1 MADGVCSGVTCGG
14 HGVCQDQAGSAVCV
28 CDEGFT
34 GTSCSTRGGNFYARS
49 LLVSGMADPDV
60 YKEHDDLFFLTGT
73 GNGASVPIYETND
86 LSSFRL
92 KLSYSPSAA
101 DPVYD
106 YCMIWAPDLNK
117 ANGVYV
123 LNFSAQRV
131 PNGAACPASGQDVTT
146 FTTTAPDLNLRFGVP
161 QPINP
166 NTTYPRTQVPA
177 SCVAEGCN
185 RTIRI
190 DSATYND
197 PSGRWF
203 FYVWF
208 DRGNNISSFNTSA
221 PGVVYNHA
229 GPALYSLPAEEET
242 INEAPEIFKRN
253 GLYYLLLS
261 TGWFNSQYS
270 MRYIVGDS
278 LPQLTRARALRRLSM
293 PMRNASGALIQTHG
307 HNTVVDRRG
316 EYFNIFHVGAFQPAG
331 TFTSRSTYKQRL
343 AFKPDGS
350 LASLNQVN
358 VRWTRL
364 AGYSYSLDLVLR
376 DGTVVGPCL
385 DVNQLGTSNKV
396 TFNGVCP
403 SAGSRMV
410 NKGDIAAFR
419 LYYSNNGVWGAN
431 VQTAYDGGADDV
443 FLEPP
448 GGTTPFVDLSWSEE
462 ETGAQYSIDVQRRDT
477 GAWIGPCIDVNSVNR
492 ALAWSYTGRCTSPG
506 VDVAPSNISAF
517 RVCSA
522 VGGDWSRARCGSTAY
537 DGKRMDASVV
547 IP

>member
-14 HGVCQDQAGSAVCV
+14 HGVCQDQAGSAICV

-117 ANGVYV
+117 ANGVYT

-146 FTTTAPDLNLRFGVP
+146 FTATAPDLNLRFGVP

-278 LPQLTRARALRRLSM
+278 LPSSPGRAPCAGSPCRCATPPGRSSRPTATTPWSIGGASTSTSSTSVPSSPRGPSPRAAPTSSARPSRRM
-293 PMRNASGALIQTHG
+293 APW
-307 HNTVVDRRG
+307 
-316 EYFNIFHVGAFQPAG
+316 P
-331 TFTSRSTYKQRL
+331 RSTRSTSGGR
-343 AFKPDGS
+343 AWPGTATRS
-350 LASLNQVN
+350 ISCCAMGRWSAPAS
-358 VRWTRL
+358 T
-364 AGYSYSLDLVLR
+364 
-376 DGTVVGPCL
+376 
-385 DVNQLGTSNKV
+385 
-396 TFNGVCP
+396 
-403 SAGSRMV
+403 
-410 NKGDIAAFR
+410 
-419 LYYSNNGVWGAN
+419 
-431 VQTAYDGGADDV
+431 
-443 FLEPP
+443 
-448 GGTTPFVDLSWSEE
+448 
-462 ETGAQYSIDVQRRDT
+462 
-477 GAWIGPCIDVNSVNR
+477 
-492 ALAWSYTGRCTSPG
+492 
-506 VDVAPSNISAF
+506 
-517 RVCSA
+517 
-522 VGGDWSRARCGSTAY
+522 
-537 DGKRMDASVV
+537 
-547 IP
+547 